1 MQIPITRPKSPLLG
15 QQSKFISNGESSN
28 LENKEHKASKT
39 ISICAKETTNKILES
54 SRKVV
59 NPPKQKM
66 KGVFWSAWWL
76 FIPCMAINPLFLY
89 LLVNLFLRA
98 RVYVRLCLQLNCMN
112 FNCVLGLK
120 IDKNVAAIVKI
131 YQVLTASNRTSI
143 QHSFLSTMSWKI
155 IS

>member
-39 ISICAKETTNKILES
+39 KSICAKETTNKILES

-59 NPPKQKM
+59 NLPKQKM

-112 FNCVLGLK
+112 F
-120 IDKNVAAIVKI
+120 IVYLAWKLI
-131 YQVLTASNRTSI
+131 KMWQPLSKSI
-143 QHSFLSTMSWKI
+143 KFLRHPIGPVFNILFFLQWVGKL
-155 IS
+155 